1 MAESRQ
7 KTAKQNFFILPILL
21 TENWQLKYPKISAT
35 THWWGKCAEKKKKIF
50 KMNKYTGAAK
60 GSRI

>member
-35 THWWGKCAEKKKKIF
+35 THWWGKCAEKKKIYI

-60 GSRI
+60 G